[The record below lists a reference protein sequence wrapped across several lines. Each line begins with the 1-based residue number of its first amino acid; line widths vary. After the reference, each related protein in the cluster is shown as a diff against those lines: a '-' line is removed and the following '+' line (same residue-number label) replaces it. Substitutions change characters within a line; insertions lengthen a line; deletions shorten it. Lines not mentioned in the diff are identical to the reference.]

1 MAARAA
7 SRIDASRAARDARRR
22 RGARATR
29 GSTSRARDS
38 PTARATTRSERA
50 RVYIEHTDAYGV
62 VFYANYL
69 AFASNAA
76 EALGRAGGFD
86 FARAFR
92 CVKIEKCRYARAATL
107 GDAVAVRSEVMRA
120 DERSAT
126 LRQEIVSANDD
137 DDDETVYVDAEITYA
152 RAETKDGA
160 AVGKLAATDDGADAR
175 DGAGDGTFAAPWE
188 MEDGR
193 CASTAVRMYRG
204 ERSLGDA
211 GCSHVDVLRFFER
224 GRTDAIGGSDALSAL
239 RDAGVVV
246 VVSRLEAH
254 FPRGDGSLTSSPAK
268 SSSSVIPVYD
278 VKSTV
283 ELKRRGIQVVFHQ
296 AMFTD
301 DGACV
306 GYGDITCTCL
316 DATTMRPMPCP
327 PALVDAFAPFCI
339 A

>member
-1 MAARAA
+1 MV
-7 SRIDASRAARDARRR
+7 
-22 RGARATR
+22 
-29 GSTSRARDS
+29 
-38 PTARATTRSERA
+38 RATTRDERA

-92 CVKIEKCRYARAATL
+92 CVKIEQCRYARAATL

-204 ERSLGDA
+204 ERFARRRGVLARRRLAILRTRTHGRHRWFGCVERAARRWRRRRRVALGGAFSTRRRFPDVVA
-211 GCSHVDVLRFFER
+211 GEIFVIRHPGVRRQIHRRTQASRHPSRVSPSHVCRRWRVRRIRRYHVHVL
-224 GRTDAIGGSDALSAL
+224 GRDDYASDAVPAGARRRVRAVLHRVSPSA
-239 RDAGVVV
+239 
-246 VVSRLEAH
+246 
-254 FPRGDGSLTSSPAK
+254 SP
-268 SSSSVIPVYD
+268 
-278 VKSTV
+278 
-283 ELKRRGIQVVFHQ
+283 
-296 AMFTD
+296 
-301 DGACV
+301 
-306 GYGDITCTCL
+306 L
-316 DATTMRPMPCP
+316 DATNE
-327 PALVDAFAPFCI
+327 
-339 A
+339 

>member
-7 SRIDASRAARDARRR
+7 ARAAARDGATRDARARAGRARERRASARR
-22 RGARATR
+22 T
-29 GSTSRARDS
+29 
-38 PTARATTRSERA
+38 PMVRATTRDERA

-62 VFYANYL
+62 VFYANYF

-76 EALGRAGGFD
+76 EALGRVAAGGGGGGGAGGANAGGFD
-86 FARAFR
+86 FGRAFR
-92 CVKIEKCRYARAATL
+92 CARIEHCKYARAATL
-107 GDAVAVRSEVMRA
+107 GDAIAVRSEVVRA

-137 DDDETVYVDAEITYA
+137 ADETVFLSAEITYA
-152 RAETKDGA
+152 GAGAETDDS
-160 AVGKLAATDDGADAR
+160 VGVGDT
-175 DGAGDGTFAAPWE
+175 AGDETFAAPWE

-204 ERSLGDA
+204 ERSA
-211 GCSHVDVLRFFER
+211 AQRSHVDILRFFER
-224 GRTDAIGGSDALSAL
+224 ARTDAIGGSDALSAL
-239 RDAGVVV
+239 QDDGVVV
-246 VVSRLEAH
+246 VVSRLQAY
-254 FPRGDGSLTSSPAK
+254 FPRGDGSQSK

-296 AMFTD
+296 AMFAD

-306 GYGDITCTCL
+306 GYGDVTCTCL
-316 DATTMRPMPCP
+316 DAKTMRPMPCP
-327 PALVDAFAPFCI
+327 PALVDTFAPFCI